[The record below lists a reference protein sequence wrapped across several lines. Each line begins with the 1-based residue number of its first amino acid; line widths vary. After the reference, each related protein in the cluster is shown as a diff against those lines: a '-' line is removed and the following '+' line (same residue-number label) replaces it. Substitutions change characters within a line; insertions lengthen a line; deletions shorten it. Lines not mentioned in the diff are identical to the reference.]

1 VIATAA
7 VPYPTKVL
15 TMPRNHL
22 FFVPGGASQIPENR
36 IDHTARIIGSSHATR
51 SVLEIVGRV
60 ALSDAPVLIQ
70 GETGVGKELVARRLH
85 ETSDRRGGPFVAINC
100 AAIPSPLLESELF
113 GHARGAFTDARS
125 ERVGLFVRANRGT
138 LFLDEIAELP
148 LEVQPKLLRALQER
162 TVRPVG
168 GNTESPFD
176 ARIVAASNR
185 ELKEE
190 VEEKRFRADLYYRIN
205 VVRIVLPPL
214 REREGDVLEL
224 AAHFLA
230 QHAAERHTP
239 PIQLSPEVAR
249 KLMDYPWPGN
259 VRELENCIA
268 RGVAFARNAELAVDD
283 LPETVRSHGTDR
295 PAAVSAKDATEVV
308 TLREFERQYLLR
320 TLTLF
325 GGNKSRAARVLG
337 IDRRTLLRKMEG
349 AESPRTVQLDTPER
363 THESDKGAGSHSSA
377 SSLES

>member
-1 VIATAA
+1 
-7 VPYPTKVL
+7 
-15 TMPRNHL
+15 
-22 FFVPGGASQIPENR
+22 
-36 IDHTARIIGSSHATR
+36 
-51 SVLEIVGRV
+51 
-60 ALSDAPVLIQ
+60 
-70 GETGVGKELVARRLH
+70 
-85 ETSDRRGGPFVAINC
+85 
-100 AAIPSPLLESELF
+100 
-113 GHARGAFTDARS
+113 
-125 ERVGLFVRANRGT
+125 
-138 LFLDEIAELP
+138 
-148 LEVQPKLLRALQER
+148 
-162 TVRPVG
+162 
-168 GNTESPFD
+168 
-176 ARIVAASNR
+176 
-185 ELKEE
+185 
-190 VEEKRFRADLYYRIN
+190 
-205 VVRIVLPPL
+205 
-214 REREGDVLEL
+214 
-224 AAHFLA
+224 
-230 QHAAERHTP
+230 
-239 PIQLSPEVAR
+239 
-249 KLMDYPWPGN
+249 